1 MAGKLKEWCKK
12 LADEVSTINLS
23 VGQFHKGQIVVDG
36 ITIEYTSY
44 GVPKGVVNVGTY
56 YPLK

>member
-1 MAGKLKEWCKK
+1 VAAKLKEWCKK
-12 LADEVSTINLS
+12 LTDEVSTINLS

-36 ITIEYTSY
+36 ITIECTAY
-44 GVPKGVVNVGTY
+44 GVSEGVVNIGTY